1 MENLYSAKIEKFKT
15 VEKND
20 LRIRF
25 EIDVDSI
32 YHVLGIQEGNFI
44 YDLLTGRSYPIL
56 NKLNNGLI
64 DPSSDIITDKEYAT
78 NIEPFY
84 EKNIR
89 ESVIKLS
96 KSKIPITR
104 KTIYLLLQ
112 RGRNLW
118 TPA

>member
-1 MENLYSAKIEKFKT
+1 MENLYSAKIEKFKA

-25 EIDVDSI
+25 EIDMDSI

-64 DPSSDIITDKEYAT
+64 DPSSDIIIEKEYAT

-89 ESVIKLS
+89 ETFFLQLAAKQ
-96 KSKIPITR
+96 TR
-104 KTIYLLLQ
+104 KNIKEEAKQ
-112 RGRNLW
+112 KVKR
-118 TPA
+118 